1 MRNLHNLK
9 LLISM
14 RKVLLIICLLLG
26 SNLLFA
32 QQTIT
37 GKVVSA
43 ETNEPVSGAVI
54 KVKGT
59 QTGTTSAFNGN
70 FSLRIEERESTI
82 LEISFVG
89 YESKEV
95 ILRADERI
103 LTVALSPELRQLG
116 TVIVTATR
124 SRRDKYEVPVRVDVL
139 EKERVEAIPALSADD
154 YLRMLSGI
162 SVSRGASFLGSAT
175 VSMRGMG
182 SEAGRTLVMVDGVP
196 VNKTDG
202 GSVNWNAINAE
213 NIEQIEV
220 MKGPG
225 SSIHGGN
232 AMGGVINMISPTPSQ
247 NIEGSLS
254 QSYGT
259 FETANTQAN
268 IGGRNNNLFW
278 GINGRYRMSDGYITT
293 PADEIDEF
301 SVASFLEEYQAGG
314 SAGYFLSNEQMIEG
328 SVSYYS
334 GKRGTGSNFTGFGFD
349 NESLAASEGAYNTST
364 TFNGRVAY
372 RGAFENA
379 GQLQITLYGQREN
392 YQNIRENMRNDVI
405 SRYDVES
412 LRDDLGFLSSF
423 TVGIGNS
430 HTLTTGAD
438 IRHGAVDGADI
449 YVTSSDKVYNL
460 GKMNQLGLY
469 LQDEVSF
476 GESPIILL
484 AGIRFDYT
492 GFYDGA
498 FLVEDPTEQTAFLQ
512 DFTGELDDASFSAL
526 SPRISAQYHIPQ
538 GFRIYAGYS
547 RGFRA
552 PVLDDMCRTGRI
564 SGGMKLANPDL
575 EPEYLDNFELGGDIF
590 IGRSLTISPAIFYAQ
605 GRDYHAY
612 IATGDSLLLNNR
624 MRPIRIKDN
633 IGRVEISGAELA
645 ADFRIRTSL
654 NWIVSYSYTHTEIKE
669 FRVLDP
675 NEDDDLV
682 GKELVYQP
690 RDIFH
695 TSLIW
700 RNNNVN
706 SMISFNYKGAQW
718 LNDVNTEE
726 IEAFNY
732 IDLHM
737 WRPFFRGLSVALKV
751 HNLFNQDY
759 VDSRNMIAPGRM
771 INAELKYS
779 F

>member
-1 MRNLHNLK
+1 MQNMHNLK
-9 LLISM
+9 LLKSM

-26 SNLLFA
+26 SNLLLA

-37 GKVVSA
+37 GKVISA
-43 ETNEPVSGAVI
+43 ENNEPISGAVI

-59 QTGTTSAFNGN
+59 QTGTTSAFDGS
-70 FSLRIEERESTI
+70 FSLHLEERERTI
-82 LEISFVG
+82 LEISFIG
-89 YESKEV
+89 YETRE
-95 ILRADERI
+95 ITIEAGERSLSI
-103 LTVALSPELRQLG
+103 VLTRDVRQLG

-124 SRRDKYEVPVRVDVL
+124 NRQNKYDVPIGVDVL
-139 EKERVEAIPALSADD
+139 EKEKVEAIPALSADD
-154 YLRMLSGI
+154 YLRAISGI

-182 SEAGRTLVMVDGVP
+182 SEAGRTLVMIDGVP

-232 AMGGVINMISPTPSQ
+232 AMGGVINLISPTPSQ
-247 NIEGSLS
+247 NIEGYLS

-259 FETANTQAN
+259 FETANTQAD

-314 SAGYFLSNEQMIEG
+314 RAGYFLNPDQMLEA
-328 SVSYYS
+328 SLSYYL
-334 GKRGTGSNFTGFGFD
+334 GQRGTGAKFTGYGFEND
-349 NESLAASEGAYNTST
+349 ALAAPDGAYNEYTAL
-364 TFNGRVAY
+364 NGRLIY
-372 RGAFENA
+372 RGSFDNNS
-379 GQLQITLYGQREN
+379 QLNITLYGQREN
-392 YQNIRENMRNDVI
+392 YQNIRESVRNERI

-412 LRDDLGFLSSF
+412 IRDDLGILSSF
-423 TVGIGNS
+423 TFQPLAS
-430 HTLTTGAD
+430 HNITTGID
-438 IRHGAVDGADI
+438 LRHGAVDGADI
-449 YVTSSDKVYNL
+449 YLTTTDKVFNL
-460 GKMNQLGLY
+460 GKMNQFGVY
-469 LQDEVSF
+469 LQDEIRIAQTPWS
-476 GESPIILL
+476 ILT
-484 AGIRFDYT
+484 GIRFDYA

-498 FLVEDPTEQTAFLQ
+498 FLVENPTSETAFLQ
-512 DFTGELDDASFSAL
+512 EYTGDLDDANFSAF
-526 SPRISAQYHIPQ
+526 SPRLSFQYHIPQ
-538 GFRIYAGYS
+538 SFRIYAGYS

-575 EPEYLDNFELGGDIF
+575 QPEYLDNFELGGNIF
-590 IGRSLTISPAIFYAQ
+590 LGNRVTISPAVFYAQ
-605 GRDYHAY
+605 GKDYHAY
-612 IATGDSLLLNNR
+612 IATGDSLVLNNR

-633 IGRVEISGAELA
+633 IGKVEILGAELA
-645 ADFRIRTSL
+645 AQINLLKGFDWNI
-654 NWIVSYSYTHTEIKE
+654 SYSYTDTKIAEYQI
-669 FRVLDP
+669 FDP
-675 NEDDDLV
+675 GEDDNLV
-682 GKELVYQP
+682 GNQLVYQP
-690 RDIFH
+690 RDMFY
-695 TSLIW
+695 TALTW
-700 RNNNVN
+700 RNPIVN
-706 SMISFNYKGAQW
+706 TLVSFNYKGAQW

-726 IEAFNY
+726 IKAFSY
-732 IDLHM
+732 IDLHL
-737 WRPFFRGLSVALKV
+737 WRPVYRGLSVSVKV
-751 HNLFNQDY
+751 HNLFDQDF